1 MTGIIS
7 PIVLT
12 GVKLIVYFNPFA
24 PCRARLLHDP
34 VAMVDGIS
42 IYLPRGVAFT
52 YFICFDNYYPLPH

>member
-42 IYLPRGVAFT
+42 IYLPCAGSFHVF
-52 YFICFDNYYPLPH
+52 YLYI